1 MYTYAFFDLIGPFR
15 SGTHWGIWPFEAG
28 YPKQNKI
35 NLFQQEIIHP
45 TYLGAGMTAEDSATL
60 VTSPRVGRRDDRSV
74 MSLGLFLGRS
84 PDRSGLAAAADRSSL
99 GLAALVAISGV
110 LKVPARQN
118 EI

>member
-1 MYTYAFFDLIGPFR
+1 
-15 SGTHWGIWPFEAG
+15 
-28 YPKQNKI
+28 
-35 NLFQQEIIHP
+35 
-45 TYLGAGMTAEDSATL
+45 MTAEGSATL